1 VLHAHLTSL
10 RLGAMHARSTTQ
22 RSAIAVAAERKSW

>member
-10 RLGAMHARSTTQ
+10 RLGAMRTRSRKQRSTM
-22 RSAIAVAAERKSW
+22 AVAAKRKSW